1 MIPIALITGFLGSG
15 KTTLLRNID
24 QRHENRR
31 LAFLV
36 NEFSAA
42 DVDGRILESCIGPVV
57 ALPGGSIFCACLVSE
72 FIRTLEDLPGLFAT
86 EDTPLDGVV
95 IEASGI
101 ANPKVIARMLRE
113 TGLDQVYT
121 LATVVAVV
129 DPGTFPILLET
140 LPNIVQQVE
149 TCDYAIINKTDLF
162 DPPSVDHCETGVC
175 RINPQATVIRTAF
188 CETVPPL
195 FKGASRAVQMDG
207 DYAACIDPNYA
218 RASVRL
224 DHEIDLARL
233 EGALKTLGDKLY
245 RVKGFVPSQGKA
257 WHIDFTR
264 DGIVVNPA
272 PEAEG
277 PCDLV
282 FIGPGEA
289 AEAINLLAANL
300 RNGGFDA

>member
-24 QRHENRR
+24 QHYENRR
-31 LAFLV
+31 LAFVV

-57 ALPGGSIFCACLVSE
+57 ALPGGSIFCACLVTE
-72 FIRTLEDLPGLFAT
+72 FISTLEDLPGLFAS
-86 EDTPLDGVV
+86 EDAPLDGVV

-113 TGLDQVYT
+113 TGLEQVYA

-162 DPPSVDHCETGVC
+162 DPPTVDHCETQVC
-175 RINPQATVIRTAF
+175 RINPHATVIRTAF
-188 CETVPPL
+188 CDTVPPL
-195 FKGASRAVQMDG
+195 FKGVSRAGQMDG
-207 DYAACIDPNYA
+207 DYATCIDPNYA

-224 DHEIDLARL
+224 HHEIDLVRL
-233 EGALKTLGDKLY
+233 ESALKTLGDKLY
-245 RVKGFVPSQGKA
+245 RAKGFVPAQGKV

-264 DGIVVNPA
+264 DGIGINPA
-272 PEAEG
+272 PEPEG

-282 FIGPGEA
+282 FIAPGDA
-289 AEAINLLAANL
+289 AEVINSLAARL
-300 RNGGFDA
+300 RNGDFNA